1 MPPRKKR
8 PKKGTV
14 GLSAEEVAGGSPP
27 PEVEKLAAGV
37 TSDGGKVLSVY
48 RDPFGGKWMVLA
60 SLPLETVEPTPYQRE
75 ISKTHVKR
83 LEEVIPKVGRY
94 LDPVVAVRHGKG
106 YWTPNGMHRLEA
118 MRLLGAKSI
127 LALLVPERE
136 VAFRILA
143 LNTEK
148 AHNLRD
154 RSLEVVRMARGIAAS
169 AEGAQRPESD
179 WAFEFEEPAYLTL
192 GLCYQTNPRFAGGAY
207 LPVVRR
213 CEEFSR
219 EPIRKSLA
227 HRRRRAAKLL
237 KLDRA
242 VSACVARLKK
252 AGIQSSYL
260 KPFVVARI
268 NPLRWIRAP
277 RPGQRAPRADFD
289 ETVEKMLEKAR
300 AFDVGKVRPQ
310 DLARVGVPVADDG

>member
-1 MPPRKKR
+1 
-8 PKKGTV
+8 
-14 GLSAEEVAGGSPP
+14 
-27 PEVEKLAAGV
+27 
-37 TSDGGKVLSVY
+37 
-48 RDPFGGKWMVLA
+48 MVLA

-127 LALLVPERE
+127 LALLVQERE